1 MTDHSL
7 PDTADTEAESQ
18 PTRRS
23 VLAGAGALA
32 AARLAAAVG
41 AGVLGAGRGMAATQ
55 RPNIL
60 FILADDLGWGDVGYH
75 GSDIRTPNIDK
86 LAETGAKLEEFYVQP
101 MCTPTRTAFM
111 SGRYP
116 FRYGLQTGV
125 IPSGG
130 TYGLPT
136 DEFILPQ
143 ILKDAGYST
152 SIVGKWHLGHADKKF
167 WPRQRGF
174 DYQYGPLIGEIDH
187 FKHSSHGVVDWFRN
201 NELVEEEGYDTELFA
216 KDAIRIINE
225 QDGKAPFFLYLAFT
239 APHSPYQ
246 APQSY
251 LDTYAN
257 ISDPGRR
264 AYASQITAMDDQIGN
279 VLATLEA
286 KGLRENTLIFFV
298 SDNGGTR
305 SKMFAG
311 EAAVAG
317 DLPPSNGKY
326 REGKGTTYEGGT
338 RVVALANWPGH
349 VKAGTVNEM
358 MHVVDMLPTFT
369 ALAGGSTDKTK
380 PLDGKDV
387 WKTVSQGAA
396 SPRDEIVYNIEP
408 TGGAVRQ
415 GKLKL
420 VWAAMLPQ
428 RVELF
433 DIDKDPYESKN
444 LAEQNPK
451 AVAKLKARVEAL
463 AAESQPPKFLMES
476 LRLALSIPP
485 VLPGATGGHIEG
497 SDED

>member
-1 MTDHSL
+1 MS
-7 PDTADTEAESQ
+7 DTTPESAGQ
-18 PTRRS
+18 SQVTRRS
-23 VLAGAGALA
+23 VVMGAGALA

-41 AGVLGAGRGMAATQ
+41 AGSLGMGAARAAGGK
-55 RPNIL
+55 PNIL

-101 MCTPTRTAFM
+101 MCTPTRAAFM

-143 ILKDAGYST
+143 ILKEAGYST
-152 SIVGKWHLGHADKKF
+152 SIVGKWHIGHADQKF

-187 FKHSSHGVVDWFRN
+187 FKHTSHGVMDWYKN
-201 NELVEEEGYDTELFA
+201 NEPLQEEGYDTELFA

-225 QDGKAPFFLYLAFT
+225 QDGSAPFFLYLAFT

-251 LDTYAN
+251 LDSYAS
-257 ISDPGRR
+257 IADEGRR
-264 AYASQITAMDDQIGN
+264 AYASQITAMDDQIGY
-279 VLATLEA
+279 VLAALED

-317 DLPPSNGKY
+317 ELPPSNGKY

-338 RVVALANWPGH
+338 RVVAFANWPGH
-349 VKAGTVNEM
+349 VKTGTVGEM
-358 MHVVDMLPTFT
+358 VHVVDMLPTFA
-369 ALAGGSTDKTK
+369 ALAGGSTAKTK
-380 PLDGKDV
+380 PLDGVDV
-387 WKTVSQGAA
+387 WKTVSEGVA
-396 SPRDEIVYNIEP
+396 SPREEVVYNIEP

-415 GKLKL
+415 GNLKL
-420 VWAAMLPQ
+420 VWTATLPQ

-433 DIDKDPYESKN
+433 DLDNDPYETN
-444 LAEQNPK
+444 NIAEQNPK

-463 AAESQPPKFLMES
+463 AAEAQPPKFLMES

-485 VLPGATGGHIEG
+485 ALPGVAGGHLEG
-497 SDED
+497 KEED